1 MKPFLNGRRVWVL
14 LVWVLTVS
22 SVQGDLPATREEF
35 LRIDRVWD
43 LELNLTPEAWE
54 AMEPRPG
61 AMNPEGFRPGRDPG
75 GPGPENRD
83 PGPNRPHIP
92 GSDREGPPPQGRP
105 GPFQQGPGGMPP
117 PGGFEFP
124 WVLGKVTVGGVVFT
138 NVGVRFKGNSSFNGS
153 RGSLKRPFKLD
164 FDRHVPGRTL
174 AGLEELFLNNNANDP
189 SQLRESLAYSAFA
202 KAGVPAPRTTG
213 LRVWL
218 RRGDSE
224 PRQYLGLYTGAEP
237 VEGDFLKRHF
247 GSKRGLL
254 TKPERVRG
262 LEYLGDR
269 WSAYVARYETRS
281 TVRTADARRFMHL
294 LRDLNES
301 TDPTFIETMKRE
313 VDVDGLLRFVAV
325 NAWLANYDSF
335 LGNGHNYYLFMPSEG
350 PLHFIAWD
358 LNEAFGRHP
367 MAGSAHEQA
376 TFSILHPAVAP
387 NAFLERFLNQP
398 EWRDRYQTLV
408 RSLGEGSGACSTQ
421 SLLADLAILRK
432 ARSEALVDEPRGG
445 FGGRQGGGPGRE
457 EFPPGNR
464 PRRPD
469 EQRLESGP
477 PREAAVRPNSQPGE
491 SPERRPGPM
500 FDNTPLEDWILDR
513 HRQVQTELDG
523 HRTAPAPRLRLGGG
537 PGPRPTGR
545 FNPPAT
551 GGPDPIPWP
560 RPDGSPSTGPR
571 GNDGDPRKP

>member
-1 MKPFLNGRRVWVL
+1 
-14 LVWVLTVS
+14 
-22 SVQGDLPATREEF
+22 
-35 LRIDRVWD
+35 
-43 LELNLTPEAWE
+43 
-54 AMEPRPG
+54 
-61 AMNPEGFRPGRDPG
+61 
-75 GPGPENRD
+75 
-83 PGPNRPHIP
+83 
-92 GSDREGPPPQGRP
+92 
-105 GPFQQGPGGMPP
+105 MPP

-262 LEYLGDR
+262 LKYLGDR
-269 WSAYVARYETRS
+269 WSAYTARYETRS
-281 TVRTADARRFMHL
+281 TVRTADARRFMRL

-301 TDPTFIETMKRE
+301 TDPTFVETMKRE
-313 VDVDGLLRFVAV
+313 VDLDGLLRFVAV

-376 TFSILHPAVAP
+376 SFSILHPAVAP

-408 RSLGEGSGACSTQ
+408 RSLGDGSGACSTQ

-432 ARSEALVDEPRGG
+432 ARSEALADEPRGG

-477 PREAAVRPNSQPGE
+477 PQGAAVRPNSQPGE
-491 SPERRPGPM
+491 SPERRPGPR
-500 FDNTPLEDWILDR
+500 FDNTPLEDWILER

-523 HRTAPAPRLRLGGG
+523 HRTAPAPRLRLGG
-537 PGPRPTGR
+537 PGPRPPGR
-545 FNPPAT
+545 LNEPAT
-551 GGPDPIPWP
+551 GGPDPIPRP
-560 RPDGSPSTGPR
+560 RPDGSPGPGPR
-571 GNDGDPRKP
+571 EHEGDLRKP

>member
-1 MKPFLNGRRVWVL
+1 M
-14 LVWVLTVS
+14 S

-61 AMNPEGFRPGRDPG
+61 TMNPEGFRPGRDQG

-218 RRGDSE
+218 RRGE
-224 PRQYLGLYTGAEP
+224 TQPRLYLGLYTGAEP

-313 VDVDGLLRFVAV
+313 VDLDGLLRFVAV

-335 LGNGHNYYLFMPSEG
+335 LGNGHNY
-350 PLHFIAWD
+350 
-358 LNEAFGRHP
+358 
-367 MAGSAHEQA
+367 
-376 TFSILHPAVAP
+376 
-387 NAFLERFLNQP
+387 
-398 EWRDRYQTLV
+398 
-408 RSLGEGSGACSTQ
+408 
-421 SLLADLAILRK
+421 
-432 ARSEALVDEPRGG
+432 
-445 FGGRQGGGPGRE
+445 
-457 EFPPGNR
+457 
-464 PRRPD
+464 
-469 EQRLESGP
+469 
-477 PREAAVRPNSQPGE
+477 
-491 SPERRPGPM
+491 
-500 FDNTPLEDWILDR
+500 
-513 HRQVQTELDG
+513 
-523 HRTAPAPRLRLGGG
+523 
-537 PGPRPTGR
+537 
-545 FNPPAT
+545 
-551 GGPDPIPWP
+551 
-560 RPDGSPSTGPR
+560 
-571 GNDGDPRKP
+571 

>member
-1 MKPFLNGRRVWVL
+1 
-14 LVWVLTVS
+14 
-22 SVQGDLPATREEF
+22 
-35 LRIDRVWD
+35 
-43 LELNLTPEAWE
+43 
-54 AMEPRPG
+54 
-61 AMNPEGFRPGRDPG
+61 
-75 GPGPENRD
+75 
-83 PGPNRPHIP
+83 
-92 GSDREGPPPQGRP
+92 
-105 GPFQQGPGGMPP
+105 MPP

-124 WVLGKVTVGGVVFT
+124 WVLGKVTVGGVEFT

-269 WSAYVARYETRS
+269 WSAYTSRYETRS
-281 TVRTADARRFMHL
+281 TVRTADARRFMRL

-301 TDPTFIETMKRE
+301 TDPTFIEIMKRE
-313 VDVDGLLRFVAV
+313 VDLDGLLRFVAV

-376 TFSILHPAVAP
+376 SFSILHPAVAP

-408 RSLGEGSGACSTQ
+408 RSLGDGSELARPKACWPIWPSYERRARRRWPRNLAEASAEGRAEAPG
-421 SLLADLAILRK
+421 
-432 ARSEALVDEPRGG
+432 ARSFLRATVPDDLMISTWNRARPRGPQFARTHSQGNPRNVVRDRGSTTPRWRTG
-445 FGGRQGGGPGRE
+445 FW
-457 EFPPGNR
+457 
-464 PRRPD
+464 
-469 EQRLESGP
+469 SGID
-477 PREAAVRPNSQPGE
+477 RCKPNSMAIGQRPHPGC
-491 SPERRPGPM
+491 
-500 FDNTPLEDWILDR
+500 
-513 HRQVQTELDG
+513 V
-523 HRTAPAPRLRLGGG
+523 
-537 PGPRPTGR
+537 
-545 FNPPAT
+545 
-551 GGPDPIPWP
+551 
-560 RPDGSPSTGPR
+560 
-571 GNDGDPRKP
+571 